1 MLTLAKLGVSYT
13 SMEEAPK
20 IKKPRKRVKDFYPS
34 DVIERTVFPIQ
45 NNTKF
50 WTKENALF
58 KKLITKYPNK
68 EFWKKVQLKT
78 VPSLAIYIN
87 IEAEYLRLK
96 YQEFHFQP
104 ETMKEEIKLGDK
116 VGEDYNTKKKPKSLK
131 DFLK

>member
-1 MLTLAKLGVSYT
+1 
-13 SMEEAPK
+13 MEEVPK
-20 IKKPRKRVKDFYPS
+20 EKKIRKRIKDFYPS

-45 NNTKF
+45 NNNVF
-50 WTKENALF
+50 WKKENALF

-68 EFWKKVQLKT
+68 EFWKKVRLKT

-87 IEAEYLRLK
+87 AEAEYLRLK

-104 ETMKEEIKLGDK
+104 ETVKEEIKLGDK
-116 VGEDYNTKKKPKSLK
+116 VGEDYNTTKKPKSLK